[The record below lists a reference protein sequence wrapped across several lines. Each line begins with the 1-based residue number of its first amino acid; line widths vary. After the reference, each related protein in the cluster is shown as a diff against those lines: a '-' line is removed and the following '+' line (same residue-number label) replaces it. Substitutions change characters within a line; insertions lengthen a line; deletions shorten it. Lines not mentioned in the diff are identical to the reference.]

1 MAVDKLDLHRLI
13 DQLPDIKT
21 EEAARLLV
29 ALLRQVGPIGI
40 GEAEMADE
48 DRAWLNAGIASMTEA
63 LEDLEADVPPDELK
77 SWLAAFDSQARPCVY
92 VPGQGF
98 VPTP

>member
-1 MAVDKLDLHRLI
+1 MAVDKHDLHRLI
-13 DQLPDIKT
+13 DQLPEIKT
-21 EEAARLLV
+21 DEAARLLV
-29 ALLRQVGPIGI
+29 ALLRQVGSDEL

-48 DRAWLNAGIASMTEA
+48 DRAWLNAGIASMAKA
-63 LEDLEADVPPDELK
+63 LEDLEAEVPPEELK
-77 SWLAAFDSQARPCVY
+77 TWLAAFDRQARPCVY